1 MIELG
6 RNKKLQ
12 QYGSIPSDDL
22 GSASLKLSYFSSLS
36 WSLSTIS
43 NTCNALLGVSIFTIP
58 WGFSQAGFIGGIL
71 ILVVVGCV
79 SYETA
84 RIMLL
89 SQRELYKK
97 NGIIKS
103 YPEIAAEI
111 LGEKWS
117 IIVKL
122 ATIISCIGGNVGYM
136 IFLGQITAQVF
147 NCTFNTAVI
156 FLSIPLILLSWIR
169 SFKEMTFFTL
179 LGVIAIGI
187 SIFAIIYD
195 SITKT
200 SHESSVEAL
209 PLPLILPQTIF
220 NMLGPA
226 TFLFTIHYCILAMGE
241 EVLRDESHSSAIVNS
256 QNYSIF
262 SRSLAL
268 SYFISTLCI
277 GLLGI
282 MAFYFFRS
290 SKYVLSVTG
299 TIEPG
304 CEDRVC
310 QNVILN
316 LSDGPI
322 KKVVEIS
329 LIISIT
335 FSYIIILA
343 PAREHVENA
352 VLRFLKPTVDSWYMI
367 CTKNAVRT
375 FLVVITSVI
384 GIAAPYFGSVLG
396 TIGGLTDSLQSF
408 VLPCLVYISM
418 KGAVLTTTSAIL
430 YRIIMAW
437 GLCNIVITLGK
448 LVMIIGNKLLE
459 YNI

>member
-1 MIELG
+1 MLELG
-6 RNKKLQ
+6 RQKNGG
-12 QYGSIPSDDL
+12 QYGSIPSDDI
-22 GSASLKLSYFSSLS
+22 SATIKFSYFTSTS

-43 NTCNALLGVSIFTIP
+43 NTCNALLGVSIFTMP

-71 ILVVVGCV
+71 ILIVVGCV

-97 NGIIKS
+97 SGAIKS

-117 IIVKL
+117 IIVKF
-122 ATIISCIGGNVGYM
+122 ATIISCIGGNVGYI

-147 NCTFNTAVI
+147 SCTFNTAVI
-156 FLSIPLILLSWIR
+156 GLSMPLILLSWIR
-169 SFKEMTFFTL
+169 SFKEMTLFTL
-179 LGVIAIGI
+179 LGVIAIGV

-195 SITKT
+195 SIMKT
-200 SHESSVEAL
+200 THESSIQAFSIPLFL
-209 PLPLILPQTIF
+209 PGTIF

-241 EVLRDESHSSAIVNS
+241 EVLRDEAHSSTTINN

-282 MAFYFFRS
+282 LAFYFFRS
-290 SKYVLSVTG
+290 STYVLTITG
-299 TIEPG
+299 SIESG

-322 KKVVEIS
+322 KYVVEIS
-329 LIISIT
+329 LIISII

-343 PAREHVENA
+343 PAREHVENS
-352 VLRFLKPTVDSWYMI
+352 VLRFLNPPANSWYII
-367 CTKNAVRT
+367 CSKNAIRT
-375 FLVVITSVI
+375 LLVVMTSVI

-408 VLPCLVYISM
+408 VLPCLIYISM
-418 KGAVLTTTSAIL
+418 KQAHLSSSSLLL
-430 YRIIMAW
+430 YRFILTW
-437 GLCNIVITLGK
+437 GMCNIVITAGK
-448 LVMIIGNKLLE
+448 LLILIGKKFLVH
-459 YNI
+459 NI